1 MYSIRTS
8 DKIYSYLSEVSAKV
22 VFWSRALIRAVNED
36 GLNYRASS
44 LAYRSLLSLIP
55 GLAIIFSL
63 LKTFG
68 QEEYLKPF
76 LIHIFEP
83 LGAEAPILISKLMD
97 FVGGVNVGVL
107 GFVGLISLLY
117 MIVSMFVE
125 IESAFNHIWRIRK
138 KVNLGMRAGEYLSI
152 TLLGPVFVFSA
163 AGLSSYIPGN
173 SAIHELLGREP
184 YNTLLSLGDKLYSVF
199 LVIVVFSF
207 IYVYTLK
214 PLVLWKAALFG
225 GVVGGIAWKITG
237 CWFSIFI
244 TMSAN
249 YHAIY
254 SNFLMIILFMMWLQL
269 SWLMLLIGGQSAMF
283 FQYPYRLG
291 GGYHPANPYGH
302 EKEWL
307 GLAIMVLVAR
317 AFINKDKPFTL
328 DALEKCTN
336 LPKELLED
344 TLDILLQ
351 NGLLVETAGCAA
363 GYLPVRDI
371 AGITILEI
379 VRSMRMVRDCS
390 SLINAYGFMPP
401 VVASVIDIFDEAT
414 AKTAVAGLSLRE
426 MAMQSSMESN

>member
-1 MYSIRTS
+1 MYSIRCS
-8 DKIYSYLSEVSAKV
+8 EQAYSHLSTVSAKV
-22 VFWSRALIRAVNED
+22 VVWSRALIRSVNED

-63 LKTFG
+63 LKIFG

-83 LGAEAPILISKLMD
+83 LGVEAPILISKLMD

-117 MIVSMFVE
+117 MIVSMFME
-125 IESAFNHIWRIRK
+125 IESAFNHIWRIKK

-184 YNTLLSLGDKLYSVF
+184 YNTLLNLGDKLYSVF

-225 GVVGGIAWKITG
+225 GVIGGIAWKITG
-237 CWFSIFI
+237 YWFSVFI

-254 SNFLMIILFMMWLQL
+254 SNLLMIILFMMWLQL
-269 SWLMLLIGGQSAMF
+269 SWLMLLLGGQSAMF

-291 GGYHPANPYGH
+291 GGYQPLNPCGH
-302 EKEWL
+302 AKEWL

-317 AFINKDKPFTL
+317 AFINKDRPLTL
-328 DALEKCTN
+328 DALEKSMS
-336 LPKELLED
+336 LPKELLEE
-344 TLDILLQ
+344 TLDILQQ
-351 NGLLVETAGCAA
+351 NGLLVETAGSDA

-379 VRSMRMVRDCS
+379 VRSMRMDRDS
-390 SLINAYGFMPP
+390 AVLINKHGVMPP
-401 VVASVIDIFDEAT
+401 MVANVIDIFDEAA
-414 AKTAVAGLSLRE
+414 AKTAVASLSLRE
-426 MAMQSSMESN
+426 MVTRNSIDVN